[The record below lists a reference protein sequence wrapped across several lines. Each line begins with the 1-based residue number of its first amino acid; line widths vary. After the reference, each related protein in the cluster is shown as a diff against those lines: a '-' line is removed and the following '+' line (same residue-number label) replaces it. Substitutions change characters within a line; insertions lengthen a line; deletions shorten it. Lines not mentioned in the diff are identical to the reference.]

1 MTWPNEP
8 EVLDGKTKYA
18 TNNKGRTSQ
27 ADIILP
33 CTGQRL
39 HVSLTAE
46 LKPALISPMTGRI
59 RVLPTQQQFS
69 ESSTPTDTASLA
81 SSSTS
86 SIDGAQLQTQ
96 EDYNHIFAIG
106 DCAQTRAIQ
115 AGHTAF
121 GQGEVAARNILRL
134 IAKEEGLEK
143 TNDEELEEYE
153 APKPAIKLTLGIEN
167 GVLVEGES
175 VTPNNTGEEDLQ
187 ALLMGLPIAMGMDI
201 NE

>member
-1 MTWPNEP
+1 
-8 EVLDGKTKYA
+8 
-18 TNNKGRTSQ
+18 
-27 ADIILP
+27 
-33 CTGQRL
+33 
-39 HVSLTAE
+39 
-46 LKPALISPMTGRI
+46 MTGRI

-134 IAKEEGLEK
+134 FAKEEGLEK